1 MNNVTPLRDD
11 VSIDALVRVTLER
24 GRVQFSIEQNQVGTP
39 FIVPH
44 DHAGE
49 VLRLL
54 IDAGYSLSNSHEWG
68 GFVCS
73 KP

>member
-1 MNNVTPLRDD
+1 MSSLDAKIDGLVTA
-11 VSIDALVRVTLER
+11 SIDLGRER
-24 GRVQFSIEQNQVGTP
+24 FYRELNERHTP
-39 FIVPH
+39 FLVPH

-54 IDAGYSLSNSHEWG
+54 IDAGYSLSNSREWG
-68 GFVCS
+68 GFVCR

>member
-39 FIVPH
+39 FLVPH
-44 DHAGE
+44 ELAGD

-54 IDAGYSLSNSHEWG
+54 MREGFTLSNSREWG
-68 GFVCS
+68 GFVCR